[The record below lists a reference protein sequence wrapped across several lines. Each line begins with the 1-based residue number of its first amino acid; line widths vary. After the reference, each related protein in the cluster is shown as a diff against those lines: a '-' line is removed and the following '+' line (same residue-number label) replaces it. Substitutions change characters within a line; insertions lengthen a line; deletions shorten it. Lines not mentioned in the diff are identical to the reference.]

1 VALGTAG
8 RRGATRRER
17 PRRSPDR
24 LDQRHHGRE
33 DPGGA
38 LGNKR
43 FAGSTLRELA
53 CLLRATDRREE
64 ALTALRES
72 IMLLREVK
80 QVVEEATSS
89 RELASLLREWRGNDA
104 DALNEAAAL
113 DARVAEIDPR
123 DLAARS

>member
-1 VALGTAG
+1 
-8 RRGATRRER
+8 
-17 PRRSPDR
+17 
-24 LDQRHHGRE
+24 
-33 DPGGA
+33 
-38 LGNKR
+38 
-43 FAGSTLRELA
+43 
-53 CLLRATDRREE
+53 
-64 ALTALRES
+64 
-72 IMLLREVK
+72 VK